1 MSEAPER
8 LASSLAVPARLPLPD
23 WPLGWYAVARSRD
36 LPRGGV
42 RRLKLADDELVLFRT
57 AGGALGAIDA
67 YCPHMGA
74 HLAQGRVAGEDLLCP
89 LHCWRFGVDGVI
101 AGHRVR
107 TRAWPVRE
115 AQGLVMV
122 ELGSGAAPPAAGD
135 EQFGWSGIAPL
146 DIAVPWHALMANAF
160 DMPHLCT
167 VHHRALLAPPEIT
180 HDAGRAFSLH
190 YVSRVTGTGLSDR
203 VMQKLSR
210 DRIDVRLTCHGSIL
224 VVETDLGFTR
234 TAAIVGMVP
243 MEHGTRLNAAFGV
256 RRGPLLRL
264 RLALTRWLF
273 GAFLRRD
280 LGIVEGMRL
289 RTDVDDAILQALFD
303 FLRSRRRPRR

>member
-8 LASSLAVPARLPLPD
+8 LASLAVPARLPLPD
-23 WPLGWYAVARSRD
+23 WPLGWYAVARSDD
-36 LPRGGV
+36 LPRGAV
-42 RRLKLADDELVLFRT
+42 RRLTLADEEIVLFRT
-57 AGGALGAIDA
+57 AGGVPGALDA
-67 YCPHMGA
+67 FCPHMGA
-74 HLAQGRVAGEDLLCP
+74 HLAHGRVTGEHLQCA
-89 LHCWRFGVDGVI
+89 LHCWRIGVDGGIVDQSPR
-101 AGHRVR
+101 A
-107 TRAWPVRE
+107 RAWPVRE
-115 AQGLVMV
+115 VHGLVMI
-122 ELGSGAAPPAAGD
+122 ELGAGAEPPVAGD
-135 EQFGWSGIAPL
+135 DSFGWTGIAPL
-146 DIAVPWHALMANAF
+146 DIAVSWHALMANAF

-167 VHHRALLAPPEIT
+167 VHHRALLAPPEIS
-180 HDAGRAFSLH
+180 HDGRAFSLR

-203 VMQKLSR
+203 VMQRLSG
-210 DRIDVRLTCHGSIL
+210 DRIDVRLTCHGSVL

-243 MEHGTRLNAAFGV
+243 TEQGTRLNAAFGV
-256 RRGPLLRL
+256 RRGPLLGL

-289 RTDVDDAILQALFD
+289 RTDVDDATLQALFD

>member
-8 LASSLAVPARLPLPD
+8 VASLAVPTRLPLPE

-36 LPRGGV
+36 LPPGAV
-42 RRLKLADDELVLFRT
+42 RRLRLGDDDVVLFRT
-57 AGGALGAIDA
+57 AGGVAGAIDA
-67 YCPHMGA
+67 FCPHMGA
-74 HLAQGRVAGEDLLCP
+74 HLAHGRVAGEHLQCA
-89 LHCWRFGVDGVI
+89 LHCWRIGVDGAV
-101 AGHRVR
+101 AGRDDR

-115 AQGLVMV
+115 AHGLVMIDI
-122 ELGSGAAPPAAGD
+122 GAGAAPPSAG
-135 EQFGWSGIAPL
+135 EAEFGWTGIAPL
-146 DIAVPWHALMANAF
+146 DIAV

-167 VHHRALLAPPEIT
+167 VHHRALLAPPDIT

-190 YVSRVTGTGLSDR
+190 YVSRVTGTGISDR
-203 VMQKLSR
+203 VMKALSG
-210 DRIDVRLTCHGSIL
+210 DRIDVRLTCHGSML

-234 TAAIVGMVP
+234 TAAVVGMVP
-243 MEHGTRLNAAFGV
+243 TEQGTRLNAAFGV
-256 RRGPLLRL
+256 RRGPLLGL

-289 RTDVDDAILQALFD
+289 RTDVDDATLQALFD